1 MDKFEEQHVFT
12 EIMSDDESNPSK
24 VAIFQNNYLVEFI
37 CKLGPNVPAI
47 GSVHVAKI
55 CQVFTQHRLA
65 TGELEN
71 GILISIRLSKKKLCS
86 GELVIVTVT
95 SEPWQE
101 KPPRAVLGAQL
112 SGRYIILLPDNP
124 DINRVSNR
132 SILKDKSTQSLK
144 KEISEQVPKN
154 FGFIIRRQA
163 LKSQK
168 KLIKNEIKILLSDWR
183 NNAEFP
189 IKLNLISKPKKLYSG
204 ISLNKRAQ
212 IIAPT
217 APFRVSSH
225 LSDWHTVFEQL
236 DEACDN
242 KLLTKQQVV
251 LWFQSTRGL
260 TAIDIDSA
268 GSKMAPT
275 ELSAHVSKVV
285 MKQIRL
291 RQISGVVCI
300 DIPRTSRSDRIKFQ
314 QSCQDHA
321 LYDIRHPDIHGIGPA
336 GLLEMTISHRHMPLE
351 DRMTILKSIM

>member
-1 MDKFEEQHVFT
+1 MDKFQEQRVST
-12 EIMSDDESNPSK
+12 EIMTDDNSFPSK
-24 VAIFQNNYLVEFI
+24 VAIFQNNNLVEFI
-37 CKLGPNVPAI
+37 CELGPNIPTI

-65 TGELEN
+65 TAELEN
-71 GILISIRLSKKKLCS
+71 GILISIRLSKKKLRS
-86 GELVIVTVT
+86 GDLVIVTVT
-95 SEPWQE
+95 AEPWHE

-124 DINRVSNR
+124 EINRVSKR
-132 SILKDKSTQSLK
+132 SILKDKSAQSLK
-144 KEISEQVPKN
+144 KEISDQVPES
-154 FGFIIRRQA
+154 FGFILRRQA
-163 LKSQK
+163 LETEK
-168 KLIKNEIKILLSDWR
+168 KLIKNEIKILLSDWS
-183 NNAEFP
+183 NNADFP
-189 IKLNLISKPKKLYSG
+189 IKLNVISKPKKLYSG

-212 IIAPT
+212 IIAPS
-217 APFRVSSH
+217 APFRIRPH

-242 KLLTKQQVV
+242 KFITKQQVV
-251 LWFQSTRGL
+251 FWFQSTRGL

-268 GSKMAPT
+268 GSKMAPI

-291 RQISGVVCI
+291 RQISGVVCV
-300 DIPRTSRSDRIKFQ
+300 DIPRTSKSDRIKFQ

-336 GLLEMTISHRHMPLE
+336 GLLEMTVSHRHMPLV